1 MKRGFPIPES
11 AAPLRGGTSRVE
23 VLVLLA
29 ICGVVTALIVPAVGA
44 ARESARKT
52 QCRNTLHNL
61 GLALHNYHDTYG
73 LFPPGWHPPHPQD
86 PTAAGSWGWGV
97 LLMPY
102 LD

>member
-1 MKRGFPIPES
+1 MKRGFPVPDG
-11 AAPLRGGTSRVE
+11 AAPLRGGVSRVE

-29 ICGVVTALIVPAVGA
+29 IGGTLAAILVHQIGA
-44 ARESARKT
+44 AREAARKT

-61 GLALHNYHDTYG
+61 GLALHNYHDSFG
-73 LFPPGWHPPHPQD
+73 SFPPGWYPPHPQD
-86 PTAAGSWGWGV
+86 PTGAGSWGWGV